1 MADHASLLRQIR
13 EDARPYIEQA
23 LDLAEVFTGFRKL
36 ASENGLDWGVIK
48 ALIKAEVQDEREG
61 GDEKVKRIID
71 KADFASAY
79 ADMLGL
85 GAKMNEKSFS
95 SEPADD
101 ITPEKIAVL
110 QARAD
115 ELLERHDD
123 WVVVDPPH
131 DPSTGEI
138 IEPSPVPSGDEAGQG
153 ALPAGASVAPPT
165 DSEIHRPS
173 NRDVSTDG
181 KASSAAASQGQA
193 AHAGTGSET
202 LASHEGDTRGEGAST
217 LSPPPSAPPI
227 ADQGPGIGSP
237 LPLVPGPTEF
247 PDLPPQFDR
256 RSRAA

>member
-1 MADHASLLRQIR
+1 MTDHASLLRQIR

-85 GAKMNEKSFS
+85 GAKMNEKKITSDPRGEYVEGIGWVKDGKCEKYEGGPITAFS
-95 SEPADD
+95 TA
-101 ITPEKIAVL
+101 L
-110 QARAD
+110 
-115 ELLERHDD
+115 
-123 WVVVDPPH
+123 PPH
-131 DPSTGEI
+131 DEDGVIIETASAPGAGVPDPLATCGGTSVAKDDAGEI
-138 IEPSPVPSGDEAGQG
+138 DGGAADAAG
-153 ALPAGASVAPPT
+153 
-165 DSEIHRPS
+165 
-173 NRDVSTDG
+173 VSD
-181 KASSAAASQGQA
+181 ASSI
-193 AHAGTGSET
+193 T
-202 LASHEGDTRGEGAST
+202 
-217 LSPPPSAPPI
+217 SAPPI

-247 PDLPPQFDR
+247 PDLPTQFDR